1 MKKNQTEN
9 KTFIK
14 LMKLNVL
21 IGMEHFKLMI
31 MMTIL
36 AINTIVVPLQTAVL
50 HLMKFLTKSHRVIYK
65 TRKFESFKRKRRKRK
80 DGKKILS
87 LRKRMKLIKKERII

>member
-36 AINTIVVPLQTAVL
+36 AIHTIVVPLQTAVL

-87 LRKRMKLIKKERII
+87 LRKRMKLIKKEQII

>member
-36 AINTIVVPLQTAVL
+36 AIHTIVVPLQTAVL